1 MKRRT
6 FLAST
11 TAAAAAIAG
20 NKLVTNTASAA
31 DSGFDSTTAPPENN
45 SEKRFKKAVKIGM
58 VGVQGDLKTKF
69 QVLKDLGF
77 DGVELN
83 SPNNIKL
90 EEVLEAKKETGL
102 PVHGVVNS
110 AHWKKTLSHADEA
123 VRMEGLT
130 ALMTAIKDAKAYG
143 ASSVLL
149 VPAVVNKEATY
160 EKSWKRSIPLI
171 KKAIPLAEDLGIDI
185 LLENVWNNF
194 LTDPHETAKYIDE
207 LESERIGAYYDTGN
221 SVRYA
226 NPVIW
231 IRTLGKRIKKLD
243 IKEFDLARVKDD
255 KWYDGFKAKL
265 LEGTNGWYDIIREL
279 KKIDFKGWGT
289 AEIPGGGKDRLKE
302 IAERMDR
309 IFSF

>member
-6 FLAST
+6 FL
-11 TAAAAAIAG
+11 
-20 NKLVTNTASAA
+20 TASAA
-31 DSGFDSTTAPPENN
+31 SAVACTGFANSLAARDSSRPATDNPSHQ
-45 SEKRFKKAVKIGM
+45 EKRFKKAVKLGM
-58 VGVQGDLKTKF
+58 VRVKGGLTEKF

-77 DGVELN
+77 DGVELS
-83 SPNNIKL
+83 SPNNFKL
-90 EEVLEAKKETGL
+90 EEVEAAMKETGL
-102 PVHGVVNS
+102 PVHGVVDS
-110 AHWKKTLSHADEA
+110 RHWNKTLSHENESI
-123 VRMEGLT
+123 RKEGLV
-130 ALMTAIKDAKAYG
+130 ALQTAIKDAKAYG

-149 VPAVVNKEATY
+149 VPAVVNEEATY

-171 KKAIPLAEDLGIDI
+171 KQAIPLAEELEIDI

-194 LTDPHETAKYIDE
+194 LTDPAETAKYIDE
-207 LESERIGAYYDTGN
+207 LGSERVGAYYDTGN

-243 IKEFDLARVKDD
+243 IKEFDLALVKDG

-279 KKIDFKGWGT
+279 KKIDYKGWGT
-289 AEIPGGGKDRLKE
+289 AEIPGGGVERLRE

-309 IFSF
+309 IFAL

>member
-1 MKRRT
+1 MVR
-6 FLAST
+6 
-11 TAAAAAIAG
+11 
-20 NKLVTNTASAA
+20 
-31 DSGFDSTTAPPENN
+31 
-45 SEKRFKKAVKIGM
+45 VKG
-58 VGVQGDLKTKF
+58 GLTEKF

-77 DGVELN
+77 DGVELS
-83 SPNNIKL
+83 SPNNFKV
-90 EEVLEAKKETGL
+90 EEVEAAMKETGL
-102 PVHGVVNS
+102 PVHGVVDS
-110 AHWKKTLSHADEA
+110 RHWNKTLSHENES
-123 VRMEGLT
+123 VRKEGLV
-130 ALMTAIKDAKAYG
+130 ALQTAIKDAKAYG

-149 VPAVVNKEATY
+149 VPAVVNEEATY

-171 KKAIPLAEDLGIDI
+171 KQAIPLAEELEIDI

-194 LTDPHETAKYIDE
+194 LTDPAETAKYIDE
-207 LESERIGAYYDTGN
+207 LGSERVGAYYDTGN

-243 IKEFDLARVKDD
+243 IKEFDLALVKDG

-289 AEIPGGGKDRLKE
+289 AEIPGGGVERLRE

-309 IFSF
+309 IFAL